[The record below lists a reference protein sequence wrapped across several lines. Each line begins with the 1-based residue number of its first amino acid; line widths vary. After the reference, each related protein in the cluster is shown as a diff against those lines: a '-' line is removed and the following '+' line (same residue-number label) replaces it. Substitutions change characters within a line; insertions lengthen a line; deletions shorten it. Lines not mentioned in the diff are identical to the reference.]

1 MLTTIRL
8 SAGIAADIR
17 DSIVTLLGPS
27 PNVKAGRRPT
37 RSDFQYDIEVQKSRL
52 IAYRAKVVALINI
65 FEAGIE
71 TPGNRPIT
79 ELPARKEFSVTETQW
94 GGESGV
100 AKAAFDP
107 PIPIT
112 RPSNSGKE
120 SLWSHQRS

>member
-27 PNVKAGRRPT
+27 PNVKPGRRPA
-37 RSDFQYDIEVQKSRL
+37 RSDLKYDIEVQKSRL

-71 TPGNRPIT
+71 TPGNEPAT
-79 ELPARKEFSVTETQW
+79 EPPERKEFNVTETQW
-94 GGESGV
+94 GGRERRSES
-100 AKAAFDP
+100 
-107 PIPIT
+107 
-112 RPSNSGKE
+112 
-120 SLWSHQRS
+120 SL